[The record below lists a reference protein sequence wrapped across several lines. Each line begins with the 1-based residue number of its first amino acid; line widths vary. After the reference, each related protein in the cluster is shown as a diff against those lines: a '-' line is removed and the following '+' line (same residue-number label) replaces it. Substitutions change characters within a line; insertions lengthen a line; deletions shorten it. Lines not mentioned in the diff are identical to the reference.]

1 MKIPKFL
8 DNRQKVGKAG
18 TYKLWRQNAQ
28 FLEPQGI
35 NILDNLF
42 DGHSKLGHNLINIV
56 HI

>member
-18 TYKLWRQNAQ
+18 TYKLWKQNAQ

-35 NILDNLF
+35 DILDDLF
-42 DGHSKLGHNLINIV
+42 DGHSKLGHNLINAV